1 MTGIITRMEYLKR
14 RQKTR
19 KRLYSKITIGF
30 LVLVM
35 LLLIRPTWNIYQKSR
50 ESKRNVLEARA
61 ELLALEHRKTELER
75 DVTYIKSEH
84 GRDQEIRSKFGMA
97 KEGETMVV
105 IVRDEEKKAAPEPT
119 PEPTFWEKSWSRF
132 RSVFGL
138 E

>member
-1 MTGIITRMEYLKR
+1 MEYLKR

-19 KRLYSKITIGF
+19 KRLYSKITIAF

-35 LLLIRPTWNIYQKSR
+35 LLLVRPTWGIFQKSL

-61 ELLALEHRKTELER
+61 ELLALETRKRELER
-75 DVTYIKSEH
+75 DLEYIKSEH

-97 KEGETMVV
+97 KEGETLVV
-105 IVRDEEKKAAPEPT
+105 VVRDEEKKPVPEPV
-119 PEPTFWEKSWSRF
+119 PEPTFWEKNWSRF
-132 RSVFGL
+132 RGFFGL